1 MSAEALVYPFL
12 FLTVF
17 FESFLLVTL
26 LSEPARVSRK
36 RRASTATPKVAV
48 IVPCWNEESTV
59 GGTVES
65 LLALEYPKE
74 KLSIIL
80 VDDGSTD
87 RTHEVMSQFSSHP
100 QITVLHKENG
110 GKHTAVNLGIAHA
123 KGADLIGCLD
133 ADSFV
138 EPNALREII
147 ACFEDPKVMAAT
159 ASMSVHQPRTL
170 LQRMQYVEYLLGN
183 ALRHIF
189 SAADSIYVTPG
200 PFSFYRPQVFEVLGP
215 FRHAH
220 LTEDMEMAL
229 RMQRAGYRIDNAVR
243 ARVYTKAPAT
253 LGKLVKQRVRWNTG
267 FLRNV
272 LFDYRDLIG
281 SRRHH
286 ALGMVILPFS
296 LISVI
301 FAIGLFG
308 KSVVQYGQE
317 LFTCVTKVQTVPLA
331 YTLTPDPSFSLFY
344 IPYSTVVILG
354 IMLMLVVVSLIMIG
368 KRLSETSGPLTVNL
382 VLYVL
387 IYGLVSPLWLIR
399 AVADVAR
406 GAATAW
412 R

>member
-1 MSAEALVYPFL
+1 MYPFL

-17 FESFLLVTL
+17 FESFLLVTF
-26 LSEPARVSRK
+26 LSRPARESRK
-36 RRASTATPKVAV
+36 RTESSATPKVAV

-87 RTHEVMSQFSSHP
+87 QTYSVMSQFADHP
-100 QITVLHKENG
+100 QITVIQKENG
-110 GKHTAVNLGIAHA
+110 GKHTAVNLGIEHA

-138 EPNALREII
+138 DQKALREII
-147 ACFEDPKVMAAT
+147 ACFDEPEIMAAT
-159 ASMSVHQPRTL
+159 ASMSVHEPRTI
-170 LQRMQYVEYLLGN
+170 LQRIQYVEYLLGN

-200 PFSFYRPQVFEVLGP
+200 PFSFYRPQVFDTIGP
-215 FRHAH
+215 FRNAH
-220 LTEDMEMAL
+220 MTEDMEMAL
-229 RMQRAGYRIDNAVR
+229 RMQRAGYRIGNAVR

-253 LGKLVKQRVRWNTG
+253 LHKLVKQRVRWNTG

-281 SRRHH
+281 NRKHN
-286 ALGMVILPFS
+286 ALGMLILPFS
-296 LISVI
+296 LVSVL
-301 FAIGLFG
+301 FAIGLFS
-308 KSVVQYGQE
+308 KSIVQFGQQI
-317 LFTCVTKVQTVPLA
+317 LSTVTKIKTVPFS
-331 YTLTPDPSFSLFY
+331 YMFHIEPVSLFY
-344 IPYSTVVILG
+344 IPYSTTVILG
-354 IMLMLVVVSLIMIG
+354 VMLMLVIVSLIVIG
-368 KRLSETSGPLTVNL
+368 KRLSAEATVPLATNL
-382 VLYVL
+382 VLYVVV
-387 IYGLVSPLWLIR
+387 YGLISPLWLIR
-399 AVADVAR
+399 SVADVAR
-406 GAATAW
+406 GAANTW

>member
-1 MSAEALVYPFL
+1 MSAEAFTYPFL

-17 FESFLLVTL
+17 FESFLLVTF
-26 LSEPARVSRK
+26 LSQPARASRK
-36 RRASTATPKVAV
+36 RRESTDTPTVAV

-59 GGTVES
+59 AGTVES

-87 RTHEVMSQFSSHP
+87 RTHTVMSQFAEHS
-100 QITVLHKENG
+100 QVTVLHKENG
-110 GKHTAVNLGIAHA
+110 GKHTAVNLGIEHA
-123 KGADLIGCLD
+123 KGVDLIGCLD

-138 EPNALREII
+138 DPQALREII
-147 ACFEDPKVMAAT
+147 PCFEDPRVMAAT
-159 ASMSVHQPRTL
+159 ASMSVHQPRTV

-200 PFSFYRPQVFEVLGP
+200 PFSFYRPEVFKTLGP

-229 RMQRAGYRIDNAVR
+229 RMQRAGYRISNAVR

-253 LGKLVKQRVRWNTG
+253 LRKLVKQRVRWNTG

-272 LFDYRDLIG
+272 LFDYRDLVG

-296 LISVI
+296 LISMV

-308 KSVVQYGQE
+308 KSIFQFGQE
-317 LFTCVTKVQTVPLA
+317 ILSTVTKIQTVPLA
-331 YTLTPDPSFSLFY
+331 YTLTPQPMSFFY
-344 IPYSTVVILG
+344 IPYSTAVILG
-354 IMLMLVVVSLIMIG
+354 IMLMLVVVSLIVIG
-368 KRLSETSGPLTVNL
+368 KRLSETSGPLTANL

-387 IYGLVSPLWLIR
+387 MYGLVSPLWLIR

-406 GAATAW
+406 GAANTW